1 MVYIIHATKNISCCI
16 NIYYLGDVFQMNNRF
31 KEVRKR
37 MKLTQKAIADILNIT
52 NATYSRY
59 EAGIM
64 QPDPPTMCKIAE
76 IFGVSID
83 YLLYRTDIPDLIR
96 EYPEQVTSQ
105 QGIEY
110 IRMYRSLDNRGKK
123 AVNDTLEREYTF
135 IQFQEN
141 EKKKVR

>member
-1 MVYIIHATKNISCCI
+1 
-16 NIYYLGDVFQMNNRF
+16 MNNRF

-37 MKLTQKAIADILNIT
+37 MKLNQKAIADILSVT

-64 QPDPPTMCKIAE
+64 QPDPPTLCKIAD

-83 YLLYRTDIPDLIR
+83 YLLFRTDIPDLIR
-96 EYPEQVTSQ
+96 EYPEQITSE

-110 IRMYRSLDNRGKK
+110 IRMYRSLDQRGKK
-123 AVNDTLEREYTF
+123 AVNDTLEREYAF
-135 IQFQEN
+135 IQVN
-141 EKKKVR
+141 EPEKRKSK

>member
-1 MVYIIHATKNISCCI
+1 MPCCI
-16 NIYYLGDVFQMNNRF
+16 NIEYLGDVFMNNRF

-37 MKLTQKAIADILNIT
+37 MKLTQKAIADILNVT

-64 QPDPPTMCKIAE
+64 QPDPPTMCRIAD

-110 IRMYRSLDNRGKK
+110 IRMYRFLDPRGKK

-135 IQFQEN
+135 IHHQES
-141 EKKKVR
+141 EKKKVK

>member
-1 MVYIIHATKNISCCI
+1 
-16 NIYYLGDVFQMNNRF
+16 
-31 KEVRKR
+31 
-37 MKLTQKAIADILNIT
+37 
-52 NATYSRY
+52 
-59 EAGIM
+59 M

-110 IRMYRSLDNRGKK
+110 IRMYRSLDNRGRK
-123 AVNDTLEREYTF
+123 AVNDTLEREFSF
-135 IQFQEN
+135 IQVIEPD
-141 EKKKVR
+141 KKKVK